1 MKDLE
6 WYKRQEKMDAI
17 QYEFGLAKEWQETFI
32 REIKLLIPE
41 MVNTH
46 FIISDVWF
54 DISSNMLKCPVS
66 MATIKCS
73 DRIPIQY
80 DPFHQTY
87 AYYFNILD
95 MFKEYDEERKQEYL
109 QHITREFKATT
120 SENVMAL
127 IQFLNKIDNENKKE
141 EEQKVNPFM
150 WGAENGK
157 TY

>member
-17 QYEFGLAKEWQETFI
+17 QYKFGLSKEWQETFI
-32 REIKLLIPE
+32 HEIKLLIPE

-54 DISSNMLKCPVS
+54 DISNNMLMCPVS
-66 MATIKCS
+66 MVTIKCN
-73 DRIPIQY
+73 DRIPMQY
-80 DPFHQTY
+80 DPFHQHY
-87 AYYFNILD
+87 AYYFNLLD

-109 QHITREFKATT
+109 QHITREFKVTT
-120 SENVMAL
+120 SENVMTL

-141 EEQKVNPFM
+141 KEQKVNPFM
-150 WGAENGK
+150 WGDENGK
-157 TY
+157 TH